1 MTPVPYAI
9 ADDQTVEE
17 AHARMTE
24 LDVRHLPVMRGA
36 RLVGI
41 VSQRDLAALVASTR
55 AHPST
60 LRVSDAMTAN
70 PYVASPDTPL
80 SEVTLR
86 MADQRYGAV
95 LIVDDGIVQGIFTTT
110 DALRILSQL
119 LT

>member
-24 LDVRHLPVMRGA
+24 LDVRHLPVMRGS

-41 VSQRDLAALVASTR
+41 VSQRDLAALTASTR

-60 LRVSDAMTAN
+60 LRVSDAMSSN
-70 PYVASPDTPL
+70 PYTASPDTPL
-80 SEVTLR
+80 SEVARR
-86 MADQRYGAV
+86 MADERYGAV
-95 LIVDDGIVQGIFTTT
+95 LIVDDGTIQGIFTTT